1 MRITNNTLTG
11 NYLRNLNRNLKQMQK
26 YQNQLSTL
34 KEISKPSD
42 NPILVSRVMGLDS
55 NIRSNEQYGK
65 NITDSLGW
73 TDTADGALSVVSS
86 TLLRARELLVYGANG
101 SLSDTDRHAL
111 RDEAKMLKEQ
121 LVQVLNT
128 NYDGRF
134 IFGGQNTTT
143 PPFSSKEGEV
153 MLYSGSDSNLK
164 REIAQG
170 VTVEIPSDGSQIVT
184 ASSITGDNKELSV
197 LLDNIIS
204 ALDGGTKEDTDALS
218 GELLGDMD
226 THIDNVIRF
235 RTKMGAIYNRL
246 EAAEERNTSEN
257 LSMTEL
263 LSKSEDIDLAEKM
276 MEYSMMSTVYQASL
290 STGAKILQSSL
301 LDYIR

>member
-26 YQNQLSTL
+26 YQNQLSTG
-34 KEISKPSD
+34 KEVSKPSD
-42 NPILVSRVMGLDS
+42 NPMLVSRIMGLDS
-55 NIRSNEQYGK
+55 NVRLNEQYGR
-65 NITDSLGW
+65 NIDDSLGW
-73 TDTADGALSVVSS
+73 TDTADGALNTISS
-86 TLLRARELLVYGANG
+86 TMLRARDLVVYGANG
-101 SLSDTDRHAL
+101 TLSDTDRQAL
-111 RDEAKMLKEQ
+111 KDEAVMLKEQ

-134 IFGGQNTTT
+134 IFGGQDTTE
-143 PPFSSKEGEV
+143 PPFSIDVDGTMKYG
-153 MLYSGSDSNLK
+153 GDDANLK

-170 VTVEIPSDGSQIVT
+170 VTVEIPTDGSRIVT
-184 ASSITGDNKELSV
+184 TDKIAGDNKDLSV
-197 LLDNIIS
+197 LLDKVIS
-204 ALDGGTKEDTDALS
+204 ALDTGDTDALS

-226 THIDNVIRF
+226 VHIDNVIRF
-235 RTKMGAIYNRL
+235 RSKMGAIYNRL
-246 EAAEERNTSEN
+246 EAAEERNNSEN

-276 MEYSMMSTVYQASL
+276 MEFSVMSTVYQASL
-290 STGAKILQSSL
+290 STGAKILQPSL

>member
-26 YQNQLSTL
+26 YQNQLSTG

-42 NPILVSRVMGLDS
+42 NPMLVSRVMGLDS
-55 NIRSNEQYGK
+55 NIRMNEQYSK
-65 NITDSLGW
+65 NIDDSLGW
-73 TDTADGALSVVSS
+73 TDTADGALSVVSG
-86 TLLRARELLVYGANG
+86 TLLRARDLLVYGANG
-101 SLSDTDRHAL
+101 TLSDTDRHAL
-111 RDEAKMLKEQ
+111 RDEAQMLKEQ

-143 PPFSSKEGEV
+143 PPFSTTDGEV
-153 MLYSGSDSNLK
+153 MSYKGSEGNMK

-170 VTVEIPSDGSQIVT
+170 VTVDIPTNGNQIVT
-184 ASSITGDNKELSV
+184 ASTIYGSNKELSV
-197 LLDNIIS
+197 LLDNIII
-204 ALDGGTKEDTDALS
+204 ALDEGDTPSLS
-218 GELLGDMD
+218 GELLADMD
-226 THIDNVIRF
+226 VHVDNVIRF
-235 RTKMGAIYNRL
+235 RSKMGAIYNRL
-246 EAAEERNTSEN
+246 EAASERNTSQN
-257 LSMTEL
+257 LSMSEL

-276 MEYSMMSTVYQASL
+276 MEFSMMSTVYQASL
-290 STGAKILQSSL
+290 STGAKILQPSL